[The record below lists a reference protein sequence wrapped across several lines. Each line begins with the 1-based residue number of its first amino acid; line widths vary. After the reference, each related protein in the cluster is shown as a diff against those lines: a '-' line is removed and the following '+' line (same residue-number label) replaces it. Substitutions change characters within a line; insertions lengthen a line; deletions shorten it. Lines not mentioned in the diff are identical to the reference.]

1 MNLIQMIGV
10 LLGIFAVLL
19 LILAYGEATGNSY
32 ESVASGV
39 APLILLIAVFAI
51 SASVAVSYIRR

>member
-1 MNLIQMIGV
+1 MNLIQMLSI

-39 APLILLIAVFAI
+39 APLILLIAVFGIAV
-51 SASVAVSYIRR
+51 SVAVSYMRR